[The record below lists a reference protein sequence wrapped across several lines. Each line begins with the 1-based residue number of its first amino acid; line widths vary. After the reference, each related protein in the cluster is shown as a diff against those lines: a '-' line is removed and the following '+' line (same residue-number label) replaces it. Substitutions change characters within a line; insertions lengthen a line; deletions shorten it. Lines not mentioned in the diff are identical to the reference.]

1 MRIVV
6 TDPTMIQNL
15 VMLRDRVRSDV
26 EWRTSNPTG
35 EQLWDLLPQATVFV
49 GSPFTKEMAE
59 KTEQLRLIQL
69 AGAGTG
75 GVDFSNLPENVIVAN
90 TYNHERSIA
99 EYVVMC
105 MLALTRRL
113 LVADRELRQGNWYA
127 VRHDATI
134 PLPHT
139 LQDKTVGIMG
149 FGHIGQQVA
158 LLSKSLG
165 MRVSA
170 IKNRP
175 SAQLEKEFGLAFL
188 GGPDDLSK
196 LLEESDY
203 LVVALPQSA
212 ETENM
217 IDQQALER
225 MKPGAFIINV
235 ARGPIIN
242 EQALY
247 DALENKRIAG
257 AAIDTWYQYPGESG
271 KSMPATLP
279 FHKLDNAILTPHT
292 SGETLQTNQA
302 RLGDIADNINRL
314 LAGKPLRNVVYP

>member
-1 MRIVV
+1 MRVVV
-6 TDPTMIQNL
+6 TDATMIQNL
-15 VMLRDRVRSDV
+15 AALRDRVSADV
-26 EWRTSNPTG
+26 EWQTSNPTS
-35 EQLWDLLPQATVFV
+35 EQLWTLLPEATVFV

-59 KTEQLRLIQL
+59 KSGRLRLIQL

-75 GVDFSNLPENVIVAN
+75 GVDFSSLPEGVTVAN

-105 MLALTRRL
+105 MLALSRRL
-113 LVADRELRQGNWYA
+113 LIADRELRQGNWYA

-139 LQDKTVGIMG
+139 LQSKTVGIMG

-158 LLSKSLG
+158 LLAKPLG
-165 MRVSA
+165 MRVIA
-170 IKNRP
+170 IKNTP
-175 SAQLEKEFGLAFL
+175 TAQLEKEFDLAFL
-188 GGPDDLSK
+188 GGPDDLST

-217 IDQQALER
+217 IDRQAIER
-225 MKPGAFIINV
+225 MRPDAFIINV

-247 DALENKRIAG
+247 NALESKRIAG
-257 AAIDTWYQYPGESG
+257 AAIDTWYQYPGEDG
-271 KSMPATLP
+271 KGMPATLP
-279 FHKLDNAILTPHT
+279 FHILENVILTPHT

-302 RLGDIADNINRL
+302 RLADIADNISRL
-314 LAGKPLRNVVYP
+314 LAGEPLRNVVYP